1 MYQQPDLMAELV
13 ADRARRYNEEA
24 AAMRMRPRRRV
35 RHATAVSL
43 RRLADRL
50 DGTPAPLAAQGSS

>member
-1 MYQQPDLMAELV
+1 MFQQPDLSAELV
-13 ADRARRYNEEA
+13 SERARTFHEEA

-35 RHATAVSL
+35 RHAAAVSL

-50 DGTPAPLAAQGSS
+50 DGTPARLAAHGS